1 MGKNSYTSSQ
11 FGKTMADVR
20 IKICKETNTA
30 EPELVELL
38 VDNKLINLDLTV
50 KQVYEQVH
58 WPALY
63 KQRNP
68 ESYDIPGIEEATQLT
83 PMIIVYRLMGIDGEA
98 TEDRVESLQDGSEGD
113 MDPANI

>member
-1 MGKNSYTSSQ
+1 
-11 FGKTMADVR
+11 
-20 IKICKETNTA
+20 
-30 EPELVELL
+30 
-38 VDNKLINLDLTV
+38 
-50 KQVYEQVH
+50 VH

-98 TEDRVESLQDGSEGD
+98 TEDRVESLHDGSEGD
-113 MDPANI
+113 MDPVNIQKKYGTTEILSRPFNSQ